1 MRRGFAVVL
10 ALLLTVICGCQTTES
25 KKSFDQGRELYAQ
38 NRIEEAVALYEDAIR
53 QEPDNQEYKD
63 ALKKAKEQVVGRNID
78 KAKSYLDAKPMTFDQ
93 LKRAQAEL
101 DKALK
106 LSPDNENAARLSGQ
120 VKSEM
125 DGLNKKAE
133 GLYSAAGKSMDTN
146 EWGAAI
152 AKLREI
158 KAFYPNYLDLPIK
171 LAMAE
176 ANSINYYIKES
187 DKYKAKE
194 DWENV
199 VRTLMFARDI
209 KPGDAD
215 VAARIKEAESKNS
228 PEYYVGKA
236 EDAAKRKDWDT
247 AMLYIS
253 KANALGPRGAAAD
266 RIERLQKDSTAY
278 FIGKAEQGFAEQRL
292 YTAYTN
298 LASAIEL
305 RPAVKRDQKA
315 VELMQQLVTAM
326 VAKGESYEA
335 TDLLGNAFVWYDKAL
350 KLSSGNRELFTK
362 TQAVKDKIRQRVVKK
377 IAIMDFTPP
386 SNNPDSGRLITDS
399 LLSYL
404 TKNTTGDV
412 KILARDVL
420 GSILKEIELGQA
432 GLSDIV
438 SAKKAGKLKGTDVFI
453 FGNVLQYNVEKNVDE
468 GFKVVNAVVGK
479 RSIPNPAYQSW
490 MASRPRSGDDDLK
503 SAPPQFIEEEIRE
516 THKYKV
522 GVHKKTASVK
532 VSFRVIDVE
541 EGETVIAKTLNN
553 KKEAEDNYSEGVDF
567 ANIAYKAVKLPSDTD
582 MFEQVVEATVS
593 ELGYAVLSRFQNL
606 QLLYS
611 NNAQLLRKKGEQE
624 RAVEKYV
631 DAIHVEEL
639 KNTSSPV
646 SDNAKKEIEQILK
659 GMAL

>member
-1 MRRGFAVVL
+1 MRRSFAVVL
-10 ALLLTVICGCQTTES
+10 ALLLTVVWGCQTTES

-38 NRIEEAVALYEDAIR
+38 NRIEEAVSLYEEAIR

-63 ALKKAKEQVVGRNID
+63 ELKKAQERVVGRNMD

-106 LSPDNENAARLSGQ
+106 ISSGNQDVVKLSGQ

-133 GLYSAAGKSMDTN
+133 GLYSAANKAMDTN

-152 AKLREI
+152 SKLREI
-158 KAFYPNYLDLPIK
+158 KTFYPNYLDLPIK
-171 LAMAE
+171 VAMAE
-176 ANSINYYIKES
+176 TNSINYYIKES

-199 VRTLMFARDI
+199 VRTLMFAKDI

-215 VAARIKEAESKNS
+215 VAARIKDAESKNT
-228 PEYYVGKA
+228 PDYYVGKA
-236 EDAAKRKDWDT
+236 EAAAKLNDWDT
-247 AMLYIS
+247 AMLYVA
-253 KANALGPRGAAAD
+253 KANALSPRGAAAD

-278 FIGKAEQGFAEQRL
+278 FIGKAEKSFAEQRL
-292 YTAYTN
+292 YSAYTG
-298 LASAIEL
+298 LASAIEA
-305 RPAVKRDQKA
+305 RPAIKRDPKA
-315 VELMQQLVTAM
+315 VELTQQLVTAI

-468 GFKVVNAVVGK
+468 GYKVVNAVVGK

-490 MASRPRSGDDDLK
+490 MASRSRQGDDDPKL
-503 SAPPQFIEEEIRE
+503 APPQFTEEEIRE

-582 MFEQVVEATVS
+582 MFEQVVDATVG

-606 QLLYS
+606 QVLYS
-611 NNAQLLRKKGEQE
+611 NSAQLLRKKGEQE
-624 RAVEKYV
+624 KAVEKYV